1 MIRKPI
7 SILLLCTILF
17 LGLNTCGGQ
26 FQRPFPTTNRG
37 QSQFGGQ
44 SQFQQKSSGQFQS
57 QFNTGQSQFQ
67 SKSTG
72 QSQFLSNQIDQN
84 RNVPLQKSQVS
95 CPERTGR
102 FPVASQCDAY
112 IECIDGVGEEK
123 LCPEGLLFNPNVRF
137 NYPCGYPID
146 VQCLGRSNLQP
157 AKPTEDCPHQYGYF
171 KVGDQKNCGKF
182 MNCADGVGYIFD
194 CPEGLAYN
202 SETYRCDW
210 PDQVTDCDAEAYLGF
225 SCPNARE
232 SGFLTGEIRFYR
244 SPSDCQRYFTC
255 VNGRPRLQN
264 CGEGNAFN
272 DLINACDAVENV
284 TGCNTGFEKR
294 VPNTFLQGNTQGF
307 QQRGSNNQ
315 QLNNFQ
321 QFRTNQQTGGNNY
334 QQSGLSSKSR
344 FGRF

>member
-1 MIRKPI
+1 MIRKPV
-7 SILLLCTILF
+7 SILLLCSI

-26 FQRPFPTTNRG
+26 FQRPFTTNNRG

-44 SQFQQKSSGQFQS
+44 SQFQSQFQAKTTGGNQFQS
-57 QFNTGQSQFQ
+57 QFG
-67 SKSTG
+67 
-72 QSQFLSNQIDQN
+72 SNRIDQN
-84 RNVPLQKSQVS
+84 RYVQTEKSSSVS

-102 FPVASQCDAY
+102 FAVPSQCDAY

-146 VQCLGRSNLQP
+146 VECLGRSNLQP
-157 AKPTEDCPHQYGYF
+157 ARPTEDCPHQYGYF

-202 SETYRCDW
+202 SKTYRCDW
-210 PDQVTDCDAEAYLGF
+210 PDQVEDCDAEAYLGF
-225 SCPNARE
+225 SCPNAKE
-232 SGFLTGEIRFYR
+232 TGFLTGETRFFR

-272 DLINACDAVENV
+272 ELINTCDAVENV
-284 TGCNTGFEKR
+284 TGCNSGFERR
-294 VPNTFLQGNTQGF
+294 VPNTFLQNSAPTF
-307 QQRGSNNQ
+307 QQRGSNYQ
-315 QLNNFQ
+315 QAGANNYQ
-321 QFRTNQQTGGNNY
+321 QARTNQQFVRNN
-334 QQSGLSSKSR
+334 QQSTFSSKSH